1 MGDRHSIAEVRSN
14 LPRLVRSAEHGKV
27 VEITRRGEPVAV
39 LIGRQQF
46 ERLTARQRDFSEAYR
61 AFVDSVD
68 LGELQIEPDAV
79 FEALR
84 DDSAGRDVAL

>member
-1 MGDRHSIAEVRSN
+1 MDYQHTIETMSREVYQ
-14 LPRLVRSAEHGKV
+14 RLKLAVELGKW
-27 VEITRRGEPVAV
+27 PD
-39 LIGRQQF
+39 GR
-46 ERLTARQRDFSEAYR
+46 RLTARQRDFSEAYR